1 MFSMLALI
9 ITDQDQVKDKCPTTE
24 KKFKNKE
31 GMHADSVT
39 IEDKHTDY
47 INSKG
52 HLWSLIRKR

>member
-24 KKFKNKE
+24 KNFKNKE

-39 IEDKHTDY
+39 IEDKPTDY

-52 HLWSLIRKR
+52 HLW